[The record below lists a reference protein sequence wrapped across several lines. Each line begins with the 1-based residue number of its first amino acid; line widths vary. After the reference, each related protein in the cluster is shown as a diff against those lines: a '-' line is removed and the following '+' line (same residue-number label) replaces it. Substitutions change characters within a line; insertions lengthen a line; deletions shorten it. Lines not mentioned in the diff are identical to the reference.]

1 MDKNTDEM
9 KTKDFLNEVLDIKS
23 NEVKREITKKLEE
36 IEMTS
41 KKINML
47 KNIVA
52 DKTLTIALINQNIA
66 RLQVKVDTLK
76 NEVTEDAKEIEKPEI

>member
-1 MDKNTDEM
+1 MEKSNDEM
-9 KTKDFLNEVLDIKS
+9 RTKDFLNEVLDIKS
-23 NEVKREITKKLEE
+23 SEVKREITKKLEE
-36 IEMTS
+36 IETTS

-47 KNIVA
+47 KNIVG
-52 DKTLTIALINQNIA
+52 DKTLTIQLINQNIA

>member
-23 NEVKREITKKLEE
+23 SEVKREITKKLEE
-36 IEMTS
+36 IETTS

-52 DKTLTIALINQNIA
+52 DKNLTIVLINQNIA
-66 RLQVKVDTLK
+66 RLQTKVDTLK
-76 NEVTEDAKEIEKPEI
+76 NEVTEDAKEIEKSEI

>member
-1 MDKNTDEM
+1 MEKNSDEM

-36 IEMTS
+36 IETTS

-47 KNIVA
+47 KNIVG
-52 DKTLTIALINQNIA
+52 DKTLTIQLINQNIT